1 MERSDVVVT
10 ASPLTGGIVR
20 RPATTADD
28 ALVARLFAESRPDL
42 DALPAD
48 VRGPLLALQVNA
60 QLADYAATYPAASHE
75 VVVADGTDVGRVV
88 VATGDSE
95 TRVVDI
101 VIGREHRR
109 RGIASAVLSDVIAT
123 ADEHG
128 HPVVLSV
135 WATNHGARA
144 LYTALGFD
152 VVDSDGTHL
161 HLRRGASDRRSDRVS
176 ALHR

>member
-1 MERSDVVVT
+1 VLVT
-10 ASPLTGGIVR
+10 DPPATRGIVR
-20 RPATTADD
+20 RPVTPADD
-28 ALVARLFAESRPDL
+28 ALVAGLFAESRPDL

-48 VRGPLLALQVNA
+48 VRGPLLAVQVSA
-60 QLADYAATYPAASHE
+60 QLAGYAAAFPAASHE
-75 VVVADGTDVGRVV
+75 VVVADGTDVGRLV
-88 VATGDSE
+88 VATGNSE

-109 RGIASAVLSDVIAT
+109 RGIASVVLGDVIAT
-123 ADEHG
+123 ADRLG
-128 HPVVLSV
+128 HPVLLTV

-152 VVDSDGTHL
+152 VVDSDATHL